1 MKSKKEILL
10 RIKSSRLAYDPDL
23 LFFQKKI
30 EEEVASEIDA
40 AGEELETNKELLS
53 GLEGLSKLLV
63 SFS

>member
-1 MKSKKEILL
+1 MKSKKEILVRL
-10 RIKSSRLAYDPDL
+10 KKNRLAYDPDQ

-53 GLEGLSKLLV
+53 NLEGLSKILV
-63 SFS
+63 SFG